1 MKSRT
6 TTLSIALL
14 VAAAGAC
21 GHGAS
26 TENTQR
32 QPVPVRVKGVEKHA
46 DSAATRYS
54 GAILPATQ
62 VDLAFRVGG
71 YVQQILQVKEG
82 AASRNVQEGDAVK
95 KGVLLASIRPSDFQQ
110 KALGA
115 NAAVAEAT
123 AAEKQARIEFNR
135 TKLLFEGANLSKAEL
150 DSATAKLETAE
161 ARVAAARAQA
171 GEAALAV
178 DDTRLLSPIDGV
190 LLKRSVEVGTLV
202 SPGAITFV
210 VADTSSV
217 KVVFGA
223 PDVLA
228 EKLQLGGKVGV
239 NVLTKPGNLEG
250 TVTRIAPSADPKARV
265 FDVEARLPNAD
276 GALKVGMIASLSIPQ
291 SALSA
296 TSIMLPLTAIVRSP
310 RDARGFATYVVDGPD
325 EKATVHLRD
334 VKLGDVLGNEVLAV
348 NGLAAGDRVV
358 VQGATIVTDGTAV
371 RIVP

>member
-1 MKSRT
+1 MKSRKMMPGVAV
-6 TTLSIALL
+6 LA
-14 VAAAGAC
+14 VAAIAC
-21 GHGAS
+21 GHRAA
-26 TENTQR
+26 EDTQR
-32 QPVPVRVKGVEKHA
+32 QPVPVRVKGVEKRVE
-46 DSAATRYS
+46 SATTRYS

-71 YVQQILQVKEG
+71 YVQQILQIKDG
-82 AASRNVQEGDAVK
+82 TATRNVQEGDAVK
-95 KGVLLASIRPSDFQQ
+95 KGTLLASIRPSDFQQ
-110 KALGA
+110 KAAGA
-115 NAAVAEAT
+115 NAAVAEAV
-123 AAEKQARIEFNR
+123 AAEKQARIEFER
-135 TKLLFEGANLSKAEL
+135 SKMLFADANISKAEL
-150 DSATAKLETAE
+150 DNSTAKLETAV

-178 DDTRLLSPIDGV
+178 DDTRLVSPIDGV

-202 SPGAITFV
+202 SPGTITFV

-228 EKLQLGGKVGV
+228 EKLQLGGKVSV
-239 NVLTKPGNLEG
+239 NVQTKPGDLQA

-265 FDVEARLPNAD
+265 FDIEARLPNAD
-276 GALKVGMIASLSIPQ
+276 GTLKVGMIASLSVPE
-291 SALSA
+291 SALSE
-296 TSIMLPLTAIVRSP
+296 TSIMLPLTAVVRSP

-334 VKLGDVLGNEVLAV
+334 VKLGNVFGNEVLAV
-348 NGLAAGDRVV
+348 HGLASGDRVV